1 MNIRDYRES
10 LPGQNTRVSFC
21 RWINQYLGQRRLNIS
36 IPYLRDL
43 ESGRSVPS
51 LALAIAVEDATGSK
65 VTVRDWAGLHKR
77 RNSRNRR
84 NYVAVR

>member
-10 LPGQNTRVSFC
+10 SPGKSTRVAFC
-21 RWINQYLGQRRLNIS
+21 QWINDYLGQRRLNIS
-36 IPYLRDL
+36 VPYLRDL

-65 VTVRDWAGLHKR
+65 VKVRDWPGLFKRKHHQIR
-77 RNSRNRR
+77 RNN
-84 NYVAVR
+84 AAF

>member
-10 LPGQNTRVSFC
+10 LPGKHTRVAFC
-21 RWINQYLGQRRLNIS
+21 SWINEYLAQRHLNIS

-43 ESGRSVPS
+43 EGGRSVPS

-65 VTVRDWAGLHKR
+65 VKVRDWPGLFR
-77 RNSRNRR
+77 RKHHQIRR
-84 NYVAVR
+84 KDAVV

>member
-10 LPGQNTRVSFC
+10 LPGRNTRVAFC
-21 RWINQYLGQRRLNIS
+21 GWINDYLSQRHLNIS

-65 VTVRDWAGLHKR
+65 VKVRDWPGLFKRKHRQIR
-77 RNSRNRR
+77 RND
-84 NYVAVR
+84 AVV